1 MIVDDHV
8 DIRKVLKSILTKS
21 LTPMPKVFEYDSGEE
36 AVAAYE
42 VQRPD
47 YVLMD
52 IELQIMDGFE
62 AAKKIYALDPLAKII
77 MVTSYDTS
85 AFRAKA
91 ERMKVKGYISKDSLS
106 EITPLLNSLAQSA
119 S

>member
-1 MIVDDHV
+1 
-8 DIRKVLKSILTKS
+8 
-21 LTPMPKVFEYDSGEE
+21 MPKVFEYDSGEE

-52 IELQIMDGFE
+52 IELKHMNGFE
-62 AAKKIYALDPLAKII
+62 TMREIYALDPIAKII

-85 AFRAKA
+85 AFKAKA
-91 ERMKVKGYISKDSLS
+91 KQMRVKGFISKDSLS
-106 EITPLLNSLAQSA
+106 EITPLLDSLAQSA
-119 S
+119 